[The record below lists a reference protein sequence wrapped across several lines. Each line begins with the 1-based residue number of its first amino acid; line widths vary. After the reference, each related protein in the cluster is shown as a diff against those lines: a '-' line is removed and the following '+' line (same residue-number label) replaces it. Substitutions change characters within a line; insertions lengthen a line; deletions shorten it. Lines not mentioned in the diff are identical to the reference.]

1 MSIEQTHLILMV
13 KGPEADEFN
22 IVKGKRDYGN
32 LFTKIEANLFNI
44 YFFL

>member
-1 MSIEQTHLILMV
+1 MSLEQTHLILMV

-22 IVKGKRDYGN
+22 MVKGKTNFGN
-32 LFTKIEANLFNI
+32 LFTKVEAKLFNI